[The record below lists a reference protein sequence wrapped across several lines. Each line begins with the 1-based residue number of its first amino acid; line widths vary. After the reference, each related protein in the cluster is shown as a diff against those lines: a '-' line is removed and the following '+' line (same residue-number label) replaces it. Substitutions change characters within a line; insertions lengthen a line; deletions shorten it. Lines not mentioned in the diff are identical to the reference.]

1 MMCTSYYA
9 DWNLVLT
16 SIAPLGG
23 SRLSRALMPP
33 LNAKLTREPT
43 LFGLDTFPCVL
54 GAELLVVAIATIT
67 AAIADPIVDSGVCVR
82 VSHYARP
89 A

>member
-1 MMCTSYYA
+1 M
-9 DWNLVLT
+9 LVLVVGISIQLGLVVIDDNCVL

-67 AAIADPIVDSGVCVR
+67 ATIADPIVDSGV
-82 VSHYARP
+82 
-89 A
+89 